1 MSTASLIVIGSE
13 LTRGIIQDRHGQLV
27 SRELTHIG
35 VHMNE
40 IVALPDDGSVSHVL
54 SALKKNNDIIIVT
67 GGLGPTGDDMTRNA
81 IAESYGVPLVEDPS
95 CMEFLKKRLGS
106 RASGA
111 NLKQAYIPEGF
122 SVMPNPNGTA
132 PGFYGTDGNSLILAL
147 PGPPREMEPM
157 FFSYA
162 LPVIRKAL
170 RLPESERD
178 EYSSFITAE
187 ARLEEL
193 MEQCGPG
200 LDWGTRFQDYKISVY
215 VSGGDKGQR
224 DKAVSSLM
232 DEVGPFRLVPGCVDA
247 LDILIAKL
255 EEKKL
260 TISAAESCSGGLASE
275 RLTSRPGSSS
285 FFLGG
290 VVSYSPAVKMD
301 ILGVDRQIVKRYG
314 VVSAECAMA
323 MADGVRKVCRSDVA
337 FSITGVAGPD
347 MSEGKAV
354 GTVYI
359 GFSSKDRETES
370 VLLDFSS
377 WGRDSVR
384 RKSIVSAFLLT
395 SCYIDGYDI
404 ADIVKGWKNI

>member
-81 IAESYGVPLVEDPS
+81 IAESYGVPLVEDTS
-95 CMEFLKKRLGS
+95 CMEFLRKRLGS

-132 PGFYGTDGNSLILAL
+132 PGFYGTDGKSLILAL

-162 LPVIRKAL
+162 LPVIRRAL
-170 RLPESERD
+170 ELPESERD

-215 VSGGDKGQR
+215 VSGSDKEKR
-224 DKAVSSLM
+224 DNAVSLLM
-232 DEVGPFRLVPGCVDA
+232 KEVGPFRLVPGCVDA

-255 EEKKL
+255 KEKNL
-260 TISAAESCSGGLASE
+260 TICVSESCSGGLASE
-275 RLTSRPGSSS
+275 CLTSRPGSSS

-290 VVSYSPAVKMD
+290 VVSYAPSVKMNV
-301 ILGVDRQIVKRYG
+301 LKVDEEIVEQYG
-314 VVSAECAMA
+314 VVSAECAKA
-323 MADGVRKVCRSDVA
+323 MADGVRKICSSDVA

-347 MSEGKAV
+347 KSEGKAV
-354 GTVYI
+354 GTVYL
-359 GFSSKDRETES
+359 GFSSKEHETQS

-384 RKSIVSAFLLT
+384 RKAVVSAFLLT
-395 SCYIDGYDI
+395 ACYIDGMNVS
-404 ADIVKGWKNI
+404 DIVKGWKNI